1 MGVGTIASKQKGVA
15 LIIVLMIVALV
26 TVLATEMA
34 GRLQLQVKRASNIK
48 DNNQAY
54 WYAMGAEQF
63 ARKSIGDLIE
73 LDSDIVNRATM
84 VTKVYLSV
92 GRRRDPSAI
101 V

>member
-1 MGVGTIASKQKGVA
+1 MKIGSVAGKQKGVA

-63 ARKSIGDLIE
+63 ARKSLSDLIRGHKSLLIRWLVVE
-73 LDSDIVNRATM
+73 FKRSW
-84 VTKVYLSV
+84 
-92 GRRRDPSAI
+92 
-101 V
+101 